1 MGEAALRAVEKPP
14 SSRDPF
20 SAYAFSR
27 IRAVYRGKGI
37 GGVIGGIIDGYG

>member
-20 SAYAFSR
+20 SAYASAV
-27 IRAVYRGKGI
+27 IRAVYRGKGFW
-37 GGVIGGIIDGYG
+37 GVIGGIIASYG